1 MRVTKNKLRD
11 IIREALENNDPQEA
25 IEKLEDIE
33 LVEPEDSDDELV
45 HHLDYSKIMTGESS
59 VDHPEVLDVIVKE
72 VKKRIAEK
80 KDQNKDGENDF
91 DDVKI
96 ARMKA
101 SGMSDEEIKKKHPDL
116 FKEDIGELVGKV
128 IARITD
134 EPADEDGRD
143 LGYGE
148 GEGRMSKA
156 ALDKLARYSQSLHD
170 KIRDED
176 DLPEWVQSKIAV
188 SAENIGKVYHYLDY
202 KMKRM
207 EDK

>member
-1 MRVTKNKLRD
+1 MRVTKNSLRKF
-11 IIREALENNDPQEA
+11 IREALENNDQEA
-25 IEKLEDIE
+25 AAEKLEDLEVI
-33 LVEPEDSDDELV
+33 EPEDADDELV
-45 HHLDYSKIMTGESS
+45 NPLDYTKIMTGESS
-59 VDHPEVLDVIVKE
+59 IDHPETLDAIVKE
-72 VKKRIAEK
+72 VKRRISEK
-80 KDQNKDGENDF
+80 KDQNDDGENDF

-101 SGMSDEEIKKKHPDL
+101 SGMSDEEIEKEHPEL
-116 FKEDIGELVGKV
+116 FKETIGDLVGKV
-128 IARITD
+128 IAKI
-134 EPADEDGRD
+134 ADKKQDKEGRK

-156 ALDKLARYSQSLHD
+156 SLDKLARYSQSLHD
-170 KIRDED
+170 KIRDDD

-207 EDK
+207 EEE